1 MTYLF
6 LLLSFLFIGQA
17 QPKPKPSHELAL
29 TVEGTVKLPA
39 DRIIFQINVN
49 AEGSSPQGAYQLHK
63 KREKALVNLLD
74 KYNIKDKNIRY
85 QPISIS
91 RQQRRINSHKDSTI
105 YATRQQVNLT
115 LSNFDTFEKIQIGL
129 IQHNFDQFSS
139 QFTSSKLKE
148 GKDEALQAAIKKAKH
163 KAHLIAK
170 TAGVAL
176 GPITQIQYQQVH
188 IFTPQASRAMKFSAA
203 KQVSPG
209 SLLKYKR
216 MIAVS
221 ATITIHYALG
231 HPSTGSG

>member
-17 QPKPKPSHELAL
+17 QPKPKPPHELAL
-29 TVEGTVKLPA
+29 TVKGTVKLPA
-39 DRIIFQINVN
+39 DRIIFDINVN
-49 AEGSSPQGAYQLHK
+49 AEGSSPQKAYQLHK
-63 KREKALVNLLD
+63 KREKALVNLLE

-91 RQQRRINSHKDSTI
+91 RQQRRIDSHKDSTI
-105 YATRQQVNLT
+105 YTTRQQVNLT

-139 QFTSSKLKE
+139 NFTSSKLEK

-163 KAHLIAK
+163 KAHLIVKA
-170 TAGVAL
+170 AGVAL
-176 GPITQIQYQQVH
+176 GPIIQIQYQQVH
-188 IFTPQASRAMKFSAA
+188 VFTPQASRAMKFNAA
-203 KQVSPG
+203 KQVGSS

-221 ATITIHYALG
+221 ATITIHYTLQK
-231 HPSTGSG
+231 SS